1 MLSKKLVKDIQSLGR
16 KKHRE
21 ETGLFVAEGPKTVL
35 ELLALIPA
43 QVETIIGTEDWV
55 KSNQSHL
62 QSFPVIT
69 VPEKD
74 LEKVTQ
80 LQTPNEVL
88 VVARQL
94 RSIRPV
100 TNEGI
105 VLFLDRVQDPGNLG
119 TIIRIADWFGVA
131 NIVCTDGCADVYNP
145 KVIQATMASIARV
158 NIWYD
163 KEANWLDDVTMPVI
177 ATTMKGQSVYE
188 KGKIR
193 SGVIMIGN
201 ESKGLDEVYIAKAT
215 ERISIPRRGSA
226 ESLNAAVATGII
238 LSHLVGD

>member
-35 ELLALIPA
+35 ELLDLIPG
-43 QVETIIGTEDWV
+43 QIETIIATEEWTIAH
-55 KSNQSHL
+55 QSKL
-62 QSFPVIT
+62 QPFPVIT
-69 VPEKD
+69 VPAKD
-74 LEKVTQ
+74 LEKITQ

-94 RSIRPV
+94 RSIPPV

-105 VLFLDRVQDPGNLG
+105 VLFLDRIQDPGNLG

-131 NIVCTDGCADVYNP
+131 SIVCTDGCADVYNP
-145 KVIQATMASIARV
+145 KVIQSTMASIARV
-158 NIWYD
+158 NVWYD
-163 KEANWLDDVTMPVI
+163 KAGNWLDDVTMPLI
-177 ATTMKGQSVYE
+177 ATTMKGRSVYE
-188 KGKIR
+188 KGKIS
-193 SGVIMIGN
+193 SGVLLIGN
-201 ESKGLDEVYIAKAT
+201 ESKGLDEIYIAKAT
-215 ERISIPRRGSA
+215 EKISIPRHGGA

-238 LSHLVGD
+238 LSHVV